1 MKRFLISTTCF
12 FALTVAAQAQL
23 QAPQYSSAAPDPDV
37 AAKGVLDIDEIV
49 VSATRTP
56 TEIYKVGSSI
66 TVLTEGAIKDSQA
79 LVASD
84 LLAQTPGVSFSRNG
98 GVGGTTALRIRGAE
112 TDQTVVVIDGVKLN
126 DPASTGGGY
135 NFANLLTGDIERIE
149 ILRGAQSTLW
159 GSQAIGGV
167 VNLLTAAP
175 KKPVEVSGDVE
186 GGSYGTGSAG
196 AAIGGAQDRLVW
208 RAAARTYTTD
218 GISAYANGKEP
229 DGYRN
234 VGASGRLRYDITDD
248 VAVDLR
254 GVYSRGRN
262 KFDGFPPPTFSF
274 NDTREFGITKEFV
287 GYAGLNFAVLEGR
300 VKNRVAYAYTDT
312 KRGQFNPDQAV
323 TTRTFDSAGKNKRL
337 EYQGSAALAPG
348 WEAVFGAEH
357 ETSSFRSASP
367 TSAVPAPAPSAA
379 SVTLD
384 SGYGQVQ
391 ASLAEGMTLTG
402 GLRYDSHGTFGS
414 RALGQAAAAWALNDN
429 TTILRTSFG
438 QGFKAPTLYQLY
450 SVYGNTKLNPE
461 KADSFDGGVEQHL
474 FGGALVLNATGF
486 YRTTSNQIDFVSCP
500 STNVLCV
507 QGKPGVYDNISRTR
521 AKGVELAGSA
531 KIEDLKVQANYT
543 LTDVTNQ
550 SAGAANFGKRLARRP
565 QDAANLWVTYDWPR
579 NISTGFTLSY
589 EGSVFDD
596 AANRNLLAAHTLLD
610 LRAGWEFIKDIEV
623 YGRVEN
629 LTDKIYQTTRNY
641 GSPRRGFFGG
651 VRAKF

>member
-12 FALTVAAQAQL
+12 FSMTGAVWAQAQ
-23 QAPQYSSAAPDPDV
+23 APQSAAAADPDV
-37 AAKGVLDIDEIV
+37 AGKSAIQVDEIV

-56 TEIYKVGSSI
+56 QAIYKVGSSI
-66 TVLTEGAIKDSQA
+66 TVLSEEAIRDSQ
-79 LVASD
+79 VPVVSD

-149 ILRGAQSTLW
+149 VLRGAQSTLW

-167 VNLLTAAP
+167 VNVLTAVP
-175 KKPVEVSGDVE
+175 SKPFEVSGEAE
-186 GGSYGTGSAG
+186 GGSNGTGSAA
-196 AAIGGAQDRLVW
+196 AAIGGSQDRLTW
-208 RAAARTYTTD
+208 RAAASYYTTD
-218 GISAYANGKEP
+218 GISAYVNGREP

-234 VGASGRLRYDITDD
+234 IGASGRLRYDLTDD
-248 VAVDLR
+248 VSVDLR

-262 KFDGFPPPTFSF
+262 KFDGFPPPTFAF
-274 NDTREFGITKEFV
+274 GDDREFGITKEFV
-287 GYAGLNFAVLEGR
+287 GYAGLNFALLEGR

-312 KRGQFNPDQAV
+312 DRDQFNPDQAV
-323 TTRTFDSAGKNKRL
+323 TTRTFDSAGNNKRL
-337 EYQGSAALAPG
+337 EYQGSASVAQG
-348 WEAVFGAEH
+348 WDVVFGAEH
-357 ETSSFRSASP
+357 ETSSFRTASP
-367 TSAVPAPAPSAA
+367 TATVPSPVPAAA
-379 SVTLD
+379 SVALD

-391 ASLAEGMTLTG
+391 AGILEGLTLTG

-414 RALGQAAAAWALNDN
+414 RALGQAAAAWALNEGS
-429 TTILRTSFG
+429 TVLRASFG

-450 SVYGNTKLNPE
+450 SVYGNTKLKPE
-461 KADSFDGGVEQHL
+461 QADSFDGGIEQHL
-474 FGGALVLNATGF
+474 FDGAVVLNATGF
-486 YRTTSNQIDFVSCP
+486 YRKTLNQIDFVSCP

-507 QGKPGVYDNISRTR
+507 SGKPGVYDNTARTR
-521 AKGVELAGSA
+521 AQGVELAASGKLA
-531 KIEDLKVQANYT
+531 DLTVQANYT
-543 LTDVTNQ
+543 LTDVKNQ
-550 SAGAANFGKRLARRP
+550 SPGNANFGKLLARRP
-565 QDAANLWVTYDWPR
+565 RDTANLWVTYQWPEH
-579 NISTGFTLSY
+579 ISTGATLRY

-596 AANRNLLAAHTLLD
+596 AANRNVLAGHTLLD
-610 LRAGWEFIKDIEV
+610 LHAAWAFHEGIEL